1 MRRAVLTPWCCVGCT
16 PATHVPAGHMVPQ
29 TNPREALDM
38 FTRFLA
44 GQPLTAATK
53 KAAAGL
59 DA

>member
-1 MRRAVLTPWCCVGCT
+1 MAPHACC
-16 PATHVPAGHMVPQ
+16 PAGHMVPQ

-44 GQPLTAATK
+44 GQPLVAK
-53 KAAAGL
+53 KVAGEL